1 MSYTLD
7 KEYIRWILEAKK
19 PETREN
25 RKVKIIEII
34 LARKKNLM
42 EKIKRLETERLLLEP
57 MTINEAPFILELYNS
72 PNFIK
77 FIGDRNIK
85 SIDDAENYI
94 INKFLPQFERLGYG
108 NFLIKLK
115 ADEKKIDSVGI
126 FEREGLEVHDIGFSF
141 LPEFEGKGY
150 GFESAKKLME
160 TAFSELG
167 LKKISAITSKE
178 NVASQKL
185 IEKLGL
191 NYLKTIQLPDDEE
204 ELLYYETVNNENLL

>member
-94 INKFLPQFERLGYG
+94 INKFVLFIVVK
-108 NFLIKLK
+108 F
-115 ADEKKIDSVGI
+115 
-126 FEREGLEVHDIGFSF
+126 
-141 LPEFEGKGY
+141 
-150 GFESAKKLME
+150 
-160 TAFSELG
+160 
-167 LKKISAITSKE
+167 
-178 NVASQKL
+178 
-185 IEKLGL
+185 
-191 NYLKTIQLPDDEE
+191 
-204 ELLYYETVNNENLL
+204 

>member
-1 MSYTLD
+1 M
-7 KEYIRWILEAKK
+7 
-19 PETREN
+19 EN
-25 RKVKIIEII
+25 KII
-34 LARKKNLM
+34 
-42 EKIKRLETERLLLEP
+42 ETERLVLKP
-57 MTINEAPFILELYNS
+57 MSVEDSQLIFELYNS

-85 SIDDAENYI
+85 TLEDAENYI
-94 INKFLPQFERLGYG
+94 KNRFLPQMERLGYG
-108 NFLIKLK
+108 NFLITKK
-115 ADEKKIDSVGI
+115 DDGKKIGGVGI
-126 FEREGLEVHDIGFSF
+126 FERDGLDVHDIGFSF